1 MAADV
6 SKNLDRAKKF
16 LEKNRVE
23 EAVEMYLTVL
33 DEAPGHHE
41 ATQALGD
48 LYTRL
53 DQPGRAAVYYGMFF
67 DLLVDPKDESKALA
81 IYNRFLKNSSSPPPP
96 ERIARYGFLLQR
108 QNRGEEAIEQYG
120 KAGELFTAAG
130 RAEDALFCWE
140 RIAQLDPDNLARQLK
155 LAETAE
161 RAGKNLVA
169 ARAFLRAGQLATANG
184 AHEEAL
190 KLLGQSHALAPHER
204 SVAMLYAEAKLRA
217 GSAAEAAALMEPF
230 AATEN
235 DAAFLETYSDA
246 LARGG
251 NLDRAREILEK
262 LLREKNAGLVRLFE
276 LADAYAKAGQ
286 DTKTVDL
293 LQTLKRRMYAD
304 KKQNE
309 FAGEVDNIGNKHP
322 KSLTVLEFWAALYNE
337 MNREAQYFEILIK
350 LFDANFEKGNVQ
362 RACEALERLVDIDP
376 YDFRNQQRFEL
387 LRGKADAAFLQRV
400 SGRLAKSGQSTA
412 APERVA
418 QQAAGTSAAPLA
430 PGSGEDP
437 KQREQALEDLI
448 VQTEIFLQYSLHAKA
463 QERLQKIAATYPGE
477 EDRNARLRN
486 LYETANW
493 WPQGSPKPKPAAP
506 KGPATVEAE
515 PVSMA
520 ASSGKTGVYSADTLR
535 DLSKIS

>member
-120 KAGELFTAAG
+120 KAGEMFAAAN

-155 LAETAE
+155 LAEAAE

-169 ARAFLRAGQLATANG
+169 ARAFLRGGQLATASG

-190 KLLGQSHALAPHER
+190 KLLGRAHALAPHER

-246 LARGG
+246 LTRAG
-251 NLDRAREILEK
+251 NLDRARGILEK

-276 LADAYAKAGQ
+276 LANAYAASGQ
-286 DTKTVDL
+286 DTKAVDL
-293 LQTLKRRMYAD
+293 LQTLKRRMFAD

-309 FAGEVDNIGNKHP
+309 FAGEVDNIGGKHP
-322 KSLTVLEFWAALYNE
+322 KSLAVLEFWAAMYNE

-350 LFDANFEKGNVQ
+350 LFDVYFERGNVQ
-362 RACEALERLVDIDP
+362 RGCETLERLVDIDP
-376 YDFRNQQRFEL
+376 YDYRNQQRFEL
-387 LRGKADAAFLQRV
+387 LRGKEDTTFLQRV
-400 SGRLAKSGQSTA
+400 SGRLAKPGQSA
-412 APERVA
+412 GAQESAPQPA
-418 QQAAGTSAAPLA
+418 TSAAPPA
-430 PGSGEDP
+430 QSAGEDA
-437 KQREQALEDLI
+437 KQQQQALEDLI

-463 QERLQKIAATYPGE
+463 QERLQKIAAAYPGE
-477 EDRNARLRN
+477 EERNARLRN

-493 WPQGSPKPKPAAP
+493 WPQ
-506 KGPATVEAE
+506 
-515 PVSMA
+515 
-520 ASSGKTGVYSADTLR
+520 
-535 DLSKIS
+535 